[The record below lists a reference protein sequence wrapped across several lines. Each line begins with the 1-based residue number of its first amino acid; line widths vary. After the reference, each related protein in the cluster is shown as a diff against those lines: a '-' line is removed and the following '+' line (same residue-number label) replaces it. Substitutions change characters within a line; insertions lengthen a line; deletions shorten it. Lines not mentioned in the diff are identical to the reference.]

1 VWKNGP
7 ENGIFVEL
15 IMKIPRKG
23 LFVFIFVCAIV
34 SCVSARAQD
43 LGMVGVN
50 LLREVGT
57 NLNGSGIRVGQ
68 PEASLDTNGIYWQ
81 INPNT
86 VSEPTNL
93 FTWYSNGVSS
103 ATFPNSLGGESGH
116 AYQVAYNFY
125 MQATGVATNVA
136 HVDNVEADDYYINYL
151 STSKLLA
158 LNTTDRV
165 VNQSFTFGP
174 LSPADQ
180 ETVDSV
186 YDNYAAQFRTL
197 FVSAANNG
205 GQVCAPATSYNGIGV
220 GAFGGNSSVGPT
232 IDNGRCKPDIMAP
245 APETSFSAPQV
256 AGAAAILM
264 QAGLRR
270 DGGDDTNSAVKSITV
285 KALLLNGAVKPGDWA
300 NVPPSPLDYRYGA
313 GVLNVFNSYEE
324 LTFGKHGYVFSS
336 NIPMNTAHPPVVTT
350 VSVPVLSGWDYNT
363 NNSTSSMDAVNHYFF
378 NVTNAT
384 RGATFTLASTLVWNR
399 HQSKTNINNLA
410 LYLFNAANSNLVAS
424 STSVVDNVQHVFV
437 PQLAQGRY
445 DLQVWKA
452 GGTNLVSTNE
462 MYALAWQI
470 SSTSLNIIRS
480 GTNLFL
486 SWPVYPAG
494 FTAAGTPTLDSPI
507 TWNTNDFFAPAYSN
521 NQNVVWLSPTN
532 GAQFFR
538 LQMPNF

>member
-1 VWKNGP
+1 
-7 ENGIFVEL
+7 
-15 IMKIPRKG
+15 MKYARKG
-23 LFVFIFVCAIV
+23 LCVFIFVSLTLFYAT
-34 SCVSARAQD
+34 AQAQD

-57 NLNGSGIRVGQ
+57 NLNGSSIRVGQ
-68 PEASLDTNGIYWQ
+68 PEASLDTNGILWQ

-86 VSEPTNL
+86 VSKPTNL

-103 ATFPNSLGGESGH
+103 TIYPNALGAESGH
-116 AYQVAYNFY
+116 AFQVAYNYY
-125 MQATGVATNVA
+125 MQATGVATNVG
-136 HVDNVEADDYYINYL
+136 HVDNVEADDYFNNYL
-151 STSKLLA
+151 SKSKLLA
-158 LNTTDRV
+158 LNTTDLV
-165 VNQSFTFGP
+165 VNQSYTFGP
-174 LSPADQ
+174 LSGADQ
-180 ETVDSV
+180 ESVDSV
-186 YDNYAAQFRTL
+186 YDNYAIQFRTL

-220 GAFGGNSSVGPT
+220 GDFGGSSSIGPT
-232 IDNGRCKPDIMAP
+232 VDNGRCKPDIVAP
-245 APETSFSAPQV
+245 APETSFSTPQV
-256 AGAAAILM
+256 AGATAILI
-264 QAGLRR
+264 QAGLRG
-270 DGGDDTNSAVKSITV
+270 DGGSGSNTNLAANVITV
-285 KALLLNGAVKPGDWA
+285 KALLLNGAVKPSDWA
-300 NVPPSPLDYRYGA
+300 NVAPSPLDYRYGA

-336 NIPMNTAHPPVVTT
+336 NVPVSTAHPPVVTT
-350 VSVPVLSGWDYNT
+350 LSVPVLSGWDYNT
-363 NNSTSSMDAVNHYFF
+363 NDSTASADHINHYFF

-384 RGATFTLASTLVWNR
+384 VGAPFTLGSTLVWNR

-410 LYLFNAANSNLVAS
+410 LYLYNAANSNLVAS

-452 GGTNLVSTNE
+452 GGTNFVSTNE
-462 MYALAWQI
+462 TYALAWQI
-470 SSTSLNIIRS
+470 TSTSLNITRS

-494 FTAAGTPTLDSPI
+494 FTVAGTPTLTSPLM
-507 TWNTNDFFAPAYSN
+507 WNTNDFFAPAYTN

-532 GAQFFR
+532 SAQFFR